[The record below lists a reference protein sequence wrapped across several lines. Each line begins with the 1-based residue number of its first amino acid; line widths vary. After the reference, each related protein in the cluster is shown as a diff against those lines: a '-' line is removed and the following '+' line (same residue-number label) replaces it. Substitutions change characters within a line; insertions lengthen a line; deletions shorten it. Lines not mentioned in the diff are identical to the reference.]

1 MRKYYLFKLTLFLIP
16 LLGFMFI
23 SFSGGR
29 DSAFSSSPGDSNNN
43 CTTCHAGTATAANLS
58 VTTDI
63 PVTGYEF
70 NTEYN
75 ITVTNSGGGT
85 RNGFQVTAEKD
96 SDNSKIGAFGAGGA
110 DTKAVNSNSRATHT
124 SSGNSQSTWSV
135 KWTSPSSDQGKV
147 TFYAASISGN
157 GNGNTGGDTTFTG
170 KSGSTPS
177 LGINDAKL
185 LNFKMYPN
193 PVGNVV
199 KIDLP
204 TETREAKVQV
214 YDYTGKLLKSE
225 NVSLL
230 QKEVNI
236 EELPIGMYLLKII
249 SEDKL
254 GVKHFIKK

>member
-1 MRKYYLFKLTLFLIP
+1 MRKDYFFKLTLFIIP

-29 DSAFSSSPGDSNNN
+29 DNAFSSSPGDSNNN
-43 CTTCHAGTATAANLS
+43 CTSCHAGTASAENLT

-63 PVTGYEF
+63 PLTGYDF

-96 SDNSKIGAFGAGGA
+96 SDNTKVGTFASGGA
-110 DTKAVNSNSRATHT
+110 DTKAVNNNSRATHT
-124 SSGNSQSTWSV
+124 SSGNSQNTWSV
-135 KWTSPSSDQGKV
+135 KWTSPNSNEGKV

-157 GNGNTGGDTTFTG
+157 GNGNTEGDTTYTG
-170 KSGSTPS
+170 NSGSTPS
-177 LGINDAKL
+177 LGVDDAKL
-185 LNFKMYPN
+185 LKFAMYPN
-193 PVGNVV
+193 PVRDVV
-199 KIDLP
+199 KIELP
-204 TETREAKVQV
+204 AETREAKVMV

-225 NVSLL
+225 NVSLI
-230 QKEVNI
+230 QKEVSI
-236 EELPIGMYLLKII
+236 DELPIGVYLLKVI